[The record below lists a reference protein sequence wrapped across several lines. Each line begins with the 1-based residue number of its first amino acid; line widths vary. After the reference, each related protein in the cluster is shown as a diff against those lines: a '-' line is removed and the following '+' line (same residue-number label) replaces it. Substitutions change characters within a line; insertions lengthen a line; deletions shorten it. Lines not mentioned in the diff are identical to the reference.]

1 MFAFQGPLTRYILNE
16 ENYCWCDGIIKHLV
30 NIVHYIKCVLYRID
44 QPCEI
49 SRTSLHYYARSSF
62 NTRTTWLDWRVPAYY
77 PGSWEHRMCWPASG
91 DHCDHPQVSV
101 PESPLGQCSSGPHQ
115 GRTSSDGSDIIR
127 VRRGQTQ
134 IFSIRDPREY
144 RTDNSALLEI

>member
-30 NIVHYIKCVLYRID
+30 NIVHYVKCVLYRID

-91 DHCDHPQVSV
+91 DHPQVLWCPRVSSRPV
-101 PESPLGQCSSGPHQ
+101 FLRPAPGQDLLRWLRYNQSQ
-115 GRTSSDGSDIIR
+115 ERTE
-127 VRRGQTQ
+127 TQ
-134 IFSIRDPREY
+134 IFSIWDPREY